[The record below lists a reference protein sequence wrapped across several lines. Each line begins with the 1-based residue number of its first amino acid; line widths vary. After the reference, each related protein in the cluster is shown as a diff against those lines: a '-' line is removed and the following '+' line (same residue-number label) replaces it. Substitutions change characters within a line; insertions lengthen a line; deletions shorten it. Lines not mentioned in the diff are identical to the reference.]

1 MALDISGA
9 TVGYDADGIAS
20 LLAKIKAD
28 VIDEASTEMKA
39 RSTDLENALDQ
50 VWQGDSEEQFK
61 ENMQNDIRKVRR
73 ALDKAYESLASEIG
87 QIGQRMG
94 QVDENLVESN

>member
-1 MALDISGA
+1 
-9 TVGYDADGIAS
+9 
-20 LLAKIKAD
+20 
-28 VIDEASTEMKA
+28 
-39 RSTDLENALDQ
+39 
-50 VWQGDSEEQFK
+50 
-61 ENMQNDIRKVRR
+61 MQNDIRKVRR

>member
-9 TVGYDADGIAS
+9 SVGYDADGIES

-28 VIDEASTEMKA
+28 VIDEASTEMKTRA
-39 RSTDLENALDQ
+39 TDLKTALDN

-61 ENMQNDIRKVRR
+61 ENMDNDIRKVRF
-73 ALDKAYESLASEIG
+73 ALQKAYESLASEVG

-94 QVDENLVESN
+94 QVDEDLVESN